1 MSETS
6 LDGPDTPRVFFLNF
20 FFFGGG
26 GGKDP
31 FINTLDFLF
40 FLHILLYVA
49 WVSTEQH
56 TWEKE
61 ATVCQHFK
69 TSLNAG
75 TWHPGK
81 EAECVTSSVLD

>member
-1 MSETS
+1 

-26 GGKDP
+26 EGKDP

-49 WVSTEQH
+49 
-56 TWEKE
+56 
-61 ATVCQHFK
+61 
-69 TSLNAG
+69 
-75 TWHPGK
+75 
-81 EAECVTSSVLD
+81 